1 MMTKMKVKKRQSTQT
16 QSTFNVL
23 NIAKGSIPRLP
34 SSFPIWVRELIKQC
48 LSLKPEKRPSFAE
61 IFETMKSNNY
71 DLFSDSKDKKLTKK
85 QLQMKKEVD
94 ERVLKIETFEFHQN
108 DQNH

>member
-1 MMTKMKVKKRQSTQT
+1 M
-16 QSTFNVL
+16 L

-71 DLFSDSKDKKLTKK
+71 DLFSDSKDQKLTKN
-85 QLQMKKEVD
+85 QLQLKKEID
-94 ERVLKIETFEFHQN
+94 GKVLKIEAFEFQHQN